1 MNQNFFAEY
10 QPYIFVL
17 LGLIALIFS
26 VFWTTTNSKLKQTGI
41 SVDGI
46 VFKQGFDDRFNQS
59 FDNSSSY
66 AKDKITIRF
75 VTQTGEWITGVLRQD
90 FGLFYTGQY
99 KDGDTVK
106 VYYEKSNPSDFYVDT
121 KQSEFAGRLIV
132 ALVGLVFLII
142 GLYKLF
148 I

>member
-1 MNQNFFAEY
+1 MNQSFFAEY
-10 QPYIFVL
+10 QPYIFVV

-26 VFWTTTNSKLKQTGI
+26 FFWATSNSKLKQTGI

-46 VFKQGFDDRFNQS
+46 VFKQDFDDRFNQS
-59 FDNSSSY
+59 LDNSSSY
-66 AKDKITIRF
+66 TKDKITIRF

-99 KDGDTVK
+99 TDGDTVK
-106 VYYEKSNPSDFYVDT
+106 VYYDKSNPSNFYIDT
-121 KQSEFAGRLIV
+121 KQSEFVGRLIV

-142 GLYKLF
+142 GLYKLV